1 MAMIDL
7 SLRIIFEG
15 TTHCFP
21 YRRLKMY
28 SLVASHNNT
37 MDIIQSRHEFYQGS
51 SKRHQM
57 KANEIQSCRY
67 VVGRSTPQRT
77 RTRSLLFSSLS
88 CQLLKS
94 SLQLSSTTSPF
105 NRPYNIETRQKSC
118 LYFTCTESFQGT
130 PS

>member
-1 MAMIDL
+1 MAMIDP
-7 SLRIIFEG
+7 SLRIRFEG

-28 SLVASHNNT
+28 YLVASHNNT
-37 MDIIQSRHEFYQGS
+37 MDIIQSRHESYHRS
-51 SKRHQM
+51 PKRHQM
-57 KANEIQSCRY
+57 KANETQSCRH
-67 VVGRSTPQRT
+67 VVERSTPQRT
-77 RTRSLLFSSLS
+77 KTRSLLFSSLS

-94 SLQLSSTTSPF
+94 SLQLSSTTPPF

-118 LYFTCTESFQGT
+118 LYFRRTESFQGT